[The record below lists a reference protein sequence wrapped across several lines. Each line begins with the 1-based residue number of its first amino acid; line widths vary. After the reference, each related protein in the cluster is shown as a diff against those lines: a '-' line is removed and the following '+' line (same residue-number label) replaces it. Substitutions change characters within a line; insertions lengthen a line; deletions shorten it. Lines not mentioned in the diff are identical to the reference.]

1 MDNVSFLGQDCVVLE
16 NASLRLLVTRSV
28 GPRILSLQLDGGENL
43 FAELPDFVT
52 DCPGSGIY
60 HFRGG
65 HRLWH
70 SPEVPTRTYLPDDT
84 PVQIEAI
91 ENGLNVTQDVEPKT
105 GLQKSMKVELGAGSP
120 CITVTHRISNTGL
133 WPVTCALWAIT
144 QLRKDGL
151 AILPQTCTDTGVL
164 PNRSLALWPYTNPG
178 EPNVTWGRY
187 YVLVRASM
195 SSAFKLGFSNPRGWL
210 AYWWNGTLFVKRAAY
225 NAQTEYYD
233 FGSSSE
239 FYCNDKFLELETLS
253 PIVTIQP
260 GAWAEHVE
268 TWELYNNIAEPQN
281 ENGVQALVDSL
292 HLEA

>member
-16 NASLRLLVTRSV
+16 NRSLRLFVTRSV

-60 HFRGG
+60 HFHGG

-70 SPEVPTRTYLPDDT
+70 APEEPARTYLPDDS
-84 PVQIEAI
+84 PVAIEPI
-91 ENGLNVTQDVEPKT
+91 ENGLIITQNIEQKT
-105 GLQKSMKVELGAGSP
+105 GLQKS
-120 CITVTHRISNTGL
+120 ITVQLDAETPQVVVTHRIANTGL

-144 QLRKDGL
+144 QLKKDGL
-151 AILPQTCTDTGVL
+151 AILPQTCVDTGVL

-178 EPNVTWGRY
+178 DPNVTWSRY
-187 YVLVRASM
+187 YVLVRANM
-195 SSAFKLGFSNPRGWL
+195 ASAFKIGFPNPRGWL
-210 AYWWNGTLFVKRAAY
+210 AYWWNGTLFVKRAPFNTQA
-225 NAQTEYYD
+225 EYYD

-260 GAWAEHVE
+260 GAAAEHVE
-268 TWELYNNIAEPQN
+268 TWELYNNIAKPQN
-281 ENGVQALVDSL
+281 EIDVQALVDSL